1 MTCSLRQLAFVVGSL
16 IFAVVAIF
24 LAIYL
29 SSLNTG
35 WVGAEHST
43 PKIFLLVACSLS
55 VYLAVCA
62 ARDRVWLMSLFD
74 NRTFTLA
81 FGIFAAIVSV
91 VCLFLVFADFN
102 WGYAVALVTTSL
114 LSAAAFRFGLH
125 YQAFGVFTLL
135 YGVLGGLL
143 SVGPVMYLLNPP
155 GPDPAG
161 GNGINAGI
169 AIVLMAPFISM
180 AILNW
185 IGSLCF
191 EKWTIVWHI
200 AIAILCL
207 PGAAVLLSVVTGMM
221 T

>member
-1 MTCSLRQLAFVVGSL
+1 MTYSPRQLAFGIGSL
-16 IFAVVAIF
+16 VFVVVAVF
-24 LAIYL
+24 LVIYL
-29 SSLNTG
+29 SSLRTG

-55 VYLAVCA
+55 AYMAVCA
-62 ARDRVWLMSLFD
+62 ARDRVWLMSLFY
-74 NRTFTLA
+74 NRTFTFA
-81 FGIFAAIVSV
+81 FGVLAAIGSV
-91 VCLFLVFADFN
+91 VCLFLFFGDYN
-102 WGYAVALVTTSL
+102 WGYGAALVTSTL
-114 LSAAAFRFGLH
+114 LSAAAFRFGLG
-125 YQAFGVFTLL
+125 YRAFGVFSLL
-135 YGVLGGLL
+135 YGVPAGLL
-143 SVGPVMYLLNPP
+143 SIGPVIYLINPPPP
-155 GPDPAG
+155 GPAG
-161 GNGINAGI
+161 GTGINAGI
-169 AIVLMAPFISM
+169 AIVFMAPFVSM